1 MVMQWLSKWI
11 KGRER
16 TPTAAFIS
24 EQGSPPGAIQRL
36 YRLSVPM
43 KNYKDESFDYV
54 MMSGVYVPCSGPE
67 TYIFGADAEGNVL
80 HWGEL
85 DGSFRGDI
93 DHARALRGAGY
104 AVIDKED

>member
-43 KNYKDESFDYV
+43 KNSEDESFDYV
-54 MMSGVYVPCSGPE
+54 VVSGVYALFSGPV

-80 HWGEL
+80 RWGEL
-85 DGSFRGDI
+85 EGSFRGDI

-104 AVIDKED
+104 TVVGER

>member
-24 EQGSPPGAIQRL
+24 EQGSPPGAIRRL

-43 KNYKDESFDYV
+43 KNSEDESFDYALF
-54 MMSGVYVPCSGPE
+54 SGPE

-80 HWGEL
+80 RWGEL
-85 DGSFRGDI
+85 EGSFRGDI

-104 AVIDKED
+104 TVIDKED